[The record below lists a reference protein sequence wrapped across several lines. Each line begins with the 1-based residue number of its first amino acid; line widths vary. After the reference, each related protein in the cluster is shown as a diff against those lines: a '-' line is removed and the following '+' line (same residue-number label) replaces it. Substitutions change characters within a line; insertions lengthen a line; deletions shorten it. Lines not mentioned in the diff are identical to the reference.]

1 MRIAT
6 LGLILLGIAT
16 GAAQASEGRA
26 WRTRVVESP
35 LEARGC
41 YWHRQHQYC
50 GRYCYTENDG
60 RRFCRVRSD
69 EAVPQTS
76 QEEVILDERPPLK

>member
-1 MRIAT
+1 MRIAA
-6 LGLILLGIAT
+6 LGYILLAVMA
-16 GAAQASEGRA
+16 GAAEARDGRH
-26 WRTRVVESP
+26 WRTHSAAGP

-41 YWHRQHQYC
+41 YWYRQHQYC

-60 RRFCRVRSD
+60 RRFCRQREY

-76 QEEVILDERPPLK
+76 RDEVIPDGRNRLK